1 MCSMESKQQAGLVSI
16 IRNIIHA
23 ISLFLYI
30 VNVISV
36 ILSQSDALRS
46 IENLFS
52 FRLVRERVSGD
63 WSETLL
69 TTL

>member
-1 MCSMESKQQAGLVSI
+1 MESKQQAGLVSI

-23 ISLFLYI
+23 ISFVLYI

-36 ILSQSDALRS
+36 ILSHSDALRS

-69 TTL
+69 NTL